1 MKVASLSDWLF
12 ERLEAPPD
20 SRYGFALA
28 RRESL
33 FLSTLVESTVASI
46 LLGTS
51 LHAWVS
57 ILTLLDA

>member
-20 SRYGFALA
+20 SRYRFALA

-33 FLSTLVESTVASI
+33 FSYISRVYGSIDIIWYLLACMGVDFDVA
-46 LLGTS
+46 
-51 LHAWVS
+51 
-57 ILTLLDA
+57 